1 MKTQKVTKNIKSS
14 KNRNKDDKDQE
25 ELPMDLTFCFQANII
40 LNEALKKA
48 EYIGAFTT
56 SNSKNAMSKVIGAQI
71 YNKLKKQ
78 EEFEK
83 VFQSL
88 IAEKG
93 QKVNLIEEDEINRLN
108 EEIKKCAEN
117 LKISTNDISKTL
129 MEMPDIPKNLLKAK
143 RDQKIMIN
151 DLKKLPPDLLIG
163 KLNNFEK
170 IINTYISQRI
180 NI

>member
-143 RDQKIMIN
+143 RDQKIFYQKISMMI
-151 DLKKLPPDLLIG
+151 IYV
-163 KLNNFEK
+163 
-170 IINTYISQRI
+170 I
-180 NI
+180 